1 MSEGPATL
9 RGFFDGVPVRVSDL
23 RALESGE
30 ALASLRKRISQ
41 SHPEKAWP
49 AALGEA
55 MKKTDDLL
63 DVSILEV
70 LASAWT
76 TAGILRE
83 YADAK
88 KHPPNESTVVPLVTH
103 TIKSVHNPYV
113 ELLIGEKPVGRVN
126 FEADLELTLEG
137 VLLTIRGGHIVE
149 MRVGSCQASGSLSCE
164 GITIAQTKSK
174 PVMLP
179 GFISFGKGTVPETA
193 ASR

>member
-1 MSEGPATL
+1 MSESPATL
-9 RGFFDGVPVRVSDL
+9 RGFFDDVPATTNDL

-30 ALASLRKRISQ
+30 ALAPLRKRISQ
-41 SHPEKAWP
+41 SLPEKAWP
-49 AALGEA
+49 AAFGEV

-63 DVSILEV
+63 DVSIPEV

-76 TAGILRE
+76 AAGVLRE

-103 TIKSVHNPYV
+103 TIRSVHNPYV
-113 ELLIGEKPVGRVN
+113 ELLVDDKTVGRVN
-126 FEADLELTLEG
+126 FEVDLELTLEG

-149 MRVGSCQASGSLSCE
+149 MHVGSCRGSGSLSCE

-179 GFISFGKGTVPETA
+179 GSISFGKGTVPEA
-193 ASR
+193 AALR